1 MQIKF
6 KVYED
11 DWSLG
16 QHKDPMSFGLES
28 WLNSLAEDY
37 NHVEVVAFQHSQNS
51 DTISGTTTL
60 NEYEGEKYNNFKV
73 DPYETVYC
81 IVKVWN

>member
-1 MQIKF
+1 MKF

-11 DWSLG
+11 DWSLR

-37 NHVEVVAFQHSQNS
+37 NHVEVVAFQHGQNT
-51 DTISGTTTL
+51 DAISGTTVINTVQD
-60 NEYEGEKYNNFKV
+60 EKYDNFKV
-73 DPYETVYC
+73 DPYETIYC
-81 IVKVWN
+81 IAKVWN

>member
-11 DWSLG
+11 DWSLR

-51 DTISGTTTL
+51 DTI
-60 NEYEGEKYNNFKV
+60 
-73 DPYETVYC
+73 
-81 IVKVWN
+81 